1 MLAKAVA
8 TEANVTF
15 FNVSSA
21 TLASKYRG
29 ESERLVRCLFELA
42 RAYSPSII
50 FIDEID
56 ALCTTRGAPG
66 EHEASRRVKSE
77 ILMQV
82 KLMKVQLT
90 WLLSKHLS
98 VSRAVCFVQYNT
110 WEFR

>member
-29 ESERLVRCLFELA
+29 ESEKLVRCLFDMA
-42 RAYSPSII
+42 RACSPSII

-56 ALCTTRGAPG
+56 ALCTSRGAAG

-77 ILMQV
+77 LLMQV
-82 KLMKVQLT
+82 
-90 WLLSKHLS
+90 LSTSYML
-98 VSRAVCFVQYNT
+98 
-110 WEFR
+110 